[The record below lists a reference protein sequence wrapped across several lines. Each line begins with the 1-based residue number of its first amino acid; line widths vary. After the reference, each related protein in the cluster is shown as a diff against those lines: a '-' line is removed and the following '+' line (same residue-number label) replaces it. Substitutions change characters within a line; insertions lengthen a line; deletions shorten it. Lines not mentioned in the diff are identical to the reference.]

1 MGDLRMTKQKMSNQF
16 EFSPCP
22 LCNSFEFA
30 LRYTARDLIAQ
41 TPGVYSVVRCT
52 ACGLSRTQP
61 RPLESCISN
70 FYPTNYGPYA
80 KTKLV
85 DDEKKYRSKSS
96 TWILVLKGVL
106 KAMSRSLGIN
116 PQNTLPI
123 VETGPVKLLD
133 YGCASGGYLNSLD
146 RVKYQ
151 PIGVDFSVDALNDA
165 KKLGLTVFCE
175 PVAFSHFEPGSF
187 DIITAWMV
195 LEHLYDPIGTLRKL
209 RHWLAEDGFIM
220 ISVPDASA
228 LHRKIFR
235 GLSYDDQVPTHLIHY
250 DVRTIKGVMNKAGFS
265 VVEVRWQPNSR
276 SLLLSVRNVLD
287 ACHLGR
293 VSKTYVNIID
303 SRLGRLAAYFLGFF
317 LALIRQSARIEIIAK
332 KS

>member
-1 MGDLRMTKQKMSNQF
+1 MNNQF

-22 LCNSFEFA
+22 LCNSFEFD
-30 LRYTARDLIAQ
+30 LRYTAQDLIAQ
-41 TPGVYSVVRCT
+41 TPGIYSVVRCS

-70 FYPTNYGPYA
+70 FYPSNYGPYA
-80 KTKLV
+80 KRKLV
-85 DDEKKYRSKSS
+85 VDEKKYRSNSS
-96 TWILVLKGVL
+96 TWILVLKEVL
-106 KAMSRSLGIN
+106 KGMRRSLGVH

-123 VETGPVKLLD
+123 VKTSPVKLLD
-133 YGCASGGYLNSLD
+133 YGCASGGYLNNLD
-146 RVKYQ
+146 RAKYQ
-151 PIGVDFSVDALNDA
+151 LIGVDFSADALDDA

-228 LHRKIFR
+228 LQRKIFR
-235 GLSYDDQVPTHLIHY
+235 GLSYDNHVPNHLIHF
-250 DVRTIKGVMNKAGFS
+250 DTKSIKRLMNVAGFK

-293 VSKTYVNIID
+293 VSKTYVNIMD
-303 SRLGRLAAYFLGFF
+303 TRLGSLAAYFLGFV